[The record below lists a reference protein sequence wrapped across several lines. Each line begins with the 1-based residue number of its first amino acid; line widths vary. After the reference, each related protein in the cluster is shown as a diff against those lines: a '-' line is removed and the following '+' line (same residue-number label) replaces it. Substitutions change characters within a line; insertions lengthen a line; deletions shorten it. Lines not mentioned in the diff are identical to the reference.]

1 MEQLPTYLRVR
12 ALSTGVHAYR
22 HEEYVCVPGQRLASC
37 RLLIWLNRPAQLLRT
52 FDPASPASAWPIVC
66 HGDMDI
72 GLAIAGDMAHIGQI
86 KAR

>member
-1 MEQLPTYLRVR
+1 MY
-12 ALSTGVHAYR
+12 VH
-22 HEEYVCVPGQRLASC
+22 VPGRGLAYS
-37 RLLIWLNRPAQLLRT
+37 RVLIWLNRPAQLIRT
-52 FDPASPASAWPIVC
+52 FIPASPASTWPIVC